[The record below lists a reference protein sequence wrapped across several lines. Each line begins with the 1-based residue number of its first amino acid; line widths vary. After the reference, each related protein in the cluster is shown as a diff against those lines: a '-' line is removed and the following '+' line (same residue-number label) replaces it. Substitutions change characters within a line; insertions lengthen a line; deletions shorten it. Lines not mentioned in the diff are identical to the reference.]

1 MGGEGC
7 RGDLR
12 KEVLFKSSDFVFFL
26 IVHVFGMEEVVESD
40 AVSYQSG
47 DIIIFY
53 TEEGLGAV
61 EFGW

>member
-1 MGGEGC
+1 M
-7 RGDLR
+7 R